1 MSFSF
6 DTLEYTK
13 RLRDADLPPKQAE
26 ALAEALKHALGSG
39 PNAVATKADLDALE
53 NRLVIKLGGL
63 MIAVGG
69 LVAAFPAAG

>member
-1 MSFSF
+1 MSFTF

-13 RLRDADLPPKQAE
+13 RLRDAEVPPKPAE
-26 ALAEALKHALGSG
+26 ALAEALKHALGSS
-39 PNAVATKADLDALE
+39 PSSVATKADLEALE

-69 LVAAFPAAG
+69 VVAAFRA